1 MPAVENWLITPLDV
15 VDNHFNSDK
24 ADFQVNL
31 YNYYSSILKSRY
43 KSVPFINGKLN
54 HELKAGS
61 FVRFRCMVQDHFG
74 PEYFDSE
81 VVNSDGSK
89 VCGYFVDRQSN
100 DNCVSSGG
108 PISSRELYYCV
119 SIPGETSWIKDKYR
133 NKRCK
138 DHNFTKTPKVSLK
151 RQREDDEDDVDM
163 EMEEMS
169 TNSTENTNKKIRGSE
184 NSAQDNSN
192 IFTLSKNHPIPCDD
206 NIACIV
212 KVYDQMKTESGKEI
226 LPNKVYEF
234 YGILA
239 MPNHQVGEENL
250 NDLPKE
256 MVEEIK
262 AHSPPGSLIPRLHCL
277 HIKEIDGSENFKLD
291 PFSTADEA
299 KYKNVSNNIEFH
311 QKNLLHVLTE
321 ATLGDSLLAEY
332 LLCNLVSR
340 VVNFDIN
347 NSPVGKIVLNI
358 TNAPSNYGV
367 FLAKFLDKLVPRL
380 FHFHMSLSNM
390 NKLKFAP
397 KKNYDKMLLET
408 GLLQIPDDLHLIV
421 DETYLA
427 TGTLDE
433 TGVNNMKALSQ
444 MIKDNT
450 VDYDFKFH
458 KISFVHKP
466 VVIVLSEGKSILT
479 CDIAVKLCPTKPM
492 PDNIDG
498 FVESVLNQQKADD
511 LQLYLAMCSLNK
523 HSLTKDHFE
532 KLQNDFVETRQK
544 HGTES
549 YTVQELS
556 NRINLCKSIYNLNQN
571 ADVLKCCA
579 SMEIRRKERL

>member
-1 MPAVENWLITPLDV
+1 MPAVENWLINPLDV
-15 VDNHFNSDK
+15 VSSYFNSNK
-24 ADFQVNL
+24 TDFQVNL
-31 YNYYSSILKSRY
+31 YNHYSSILKSNHM
-43 KSVPFINGKLN
+43 SVPFMNGKLN
-54 HELKAGS
+54 HELRAGS

-74 PEYFDSE
+74 PEYFDAE
-81 VVNSDGSK
+81 VLNSNGTK
-89 VCGYFVDRQSN
+89 VCGFFVDNQSI
-100 DNCVSSGG
+100 DNCVASGG
-108 PISSRELYYCV
+108 PISSRELFYCV
-119 SIPGETSWIKDKYR
+119 SIPGETSWIKDNYK
-133 NKRCK
+133 NKSYK
-138 DHNFTKTPKVSLK
+138 QYNPFQSSKSLK
-151 RQREDDEDDVDM
+151 RQREDDEEDNGMDIEDT
-163 EMEEMS
+163 S
-169 TNSTENTNKKIRGSE
+169 TNDSEGINKKIRGNESNEPE
-184 NSAQDNSN
+184 NKV
-192 IFTLSKNHPIPCDD
+192 FTLSKNHPIPCDD
-206 NIACIV
+206 NVACIV
-212 KVYDQMKTESGKEI
+212 KVYDQLKTESGKEI
-226 LPNKVYEF
+226 LPNKMYEF

-239 MPNHQVGEENL
+239 MPNHHIGEENL
-250 NDLPKE
+250 ADLPKE

-277 HIKEIDGSENFKLD
+277 HIKEIEDNENFKLY
-291 PFSTADEA
+291 PFSAADET
-299 KYKNVSNNIEFH
+299 KYNNIANNTEFH
-311 QKNLLHVLTE
+311 HKHLLNILTE

-340 VVNFDIN
+340 VNNFDIN
-347 NSPVGKIVLNI
+347 KSPVGKMVLNI
-358 TNAPSNYGV
+358 TNAPSNYGF
-367 FLAKFLDKLVPRL
+367 FLAKFLDMIVPRL

-390 NKLKFAP
+390 NKLKFVP

-433 TGVNNMKALSQ
+433 TGVNNMKAISQ
-444 MIKDNT
+444 LIKDNT

-479 CDIAVKLCPTKPM
+479 CDIAVKLCPTKAIPA
-492 PDNIDG
+492 NIDE
-498 FVESVLNQQKADD
+498 FVEKIFNQHKVDE
-511 LQLYLAMCSLNK
+511 LQLYLAMCSLHK

-556 NRINLCKSIYNLNQN
+556 NRINLCKSIYNLNQKVE
-571 ADVLKCCA
+571 VLKCCV
-579 SMEIRRKERL
+579 SMETRRKERL